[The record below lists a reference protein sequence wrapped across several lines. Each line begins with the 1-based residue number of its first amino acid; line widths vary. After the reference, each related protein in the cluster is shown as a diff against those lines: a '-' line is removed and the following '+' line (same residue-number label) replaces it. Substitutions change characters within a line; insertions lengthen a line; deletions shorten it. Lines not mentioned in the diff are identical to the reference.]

1 MDVRVPYYI
10 FSGMCKKRDMLWF
23 GGTDIFGLDSV
34 MPKSG

>member
-1 MDVRVPYYI
+1 MFLTISLV
-10 FSGMCKKRDMLWF
+10 GMFKKRDMLWF